1 MSVNVTRPAGDIGI
15 NAGHREYLLDKNDR
29 PMVFESEPRA
39 VAYLRSFGFSED
51 ELGFFEFPAVKTVK
65 PISTQK
71 ARALIRKIFPDRQK
85 AQRFCE
91 YASRATFLEKVPDTT
106 RAELVKLGFSVPD
119 LEYEKIM
126 QELGAMKVQRTT
138 YSRKGGG
145 IRSLWVDSI
154 LKYLTFDLARDC
166 RQMEKLYSVRNNPI
180 H

>member
-1 MSVNVTRPAGDIGI
+1 
-15 NAGHREYLLDKNDR
+15 
-29 PMVFESEPRA
+29 MVFESKPKA

-51 ELGFFEFPAVKTVK
+51 ELGFFEFPARKTVK

-71 ARALIRKIFPDRQK
+71 ARALIRKIFPYRQK
-85 AQRFCE
+85 AEHFCE
-91 YASRATFLEKVPDTT
+91 YASRATFLEEIPATT
-106 RAELVKLGFSVPD
+106 RAELGKLGFSDPD

-166 RQMEKLYSVRNNPI
+166 RQIEKLYPVCNSPI